1 MTDPTMY
8 AAADSESEDAT
19 VSRKRVL
26 LADDHA
32 AMLEEVRA
40 LLGDAYEV
48 VGAVENGEKLV
59 EAASML
65 RPDVIVSDISMPVM
79 TGFEAAARIR
89 ELGIPSRI
97 IFLTVQ
103 SSTAYLKK
111 ARSLGADGYVLKIY
125 TNEELPLAIASVLSG
140 TPYFS
145 PQLRTGSPNS
155 ATGSQTVLLAFLL
168 SQLISPQQNCAF
180 PVCSSVVTA
189 DPKN

>member
-1 MTDPTMY
+1 MQPPIHTCSDVVLKEY
-8 AAADSESEDAT
+8 T

-40 LLGDAYEV
+40 LLGENYEV

-59 EAASML
+59 EAASAL
-65 RPDVIVSDISMPVM
+65 NPDVIVSDISMPVM

-89 ELGIPSRI
+89 QLGIASRI

-111 ARSLGADGYVLKIY
+111 ARALGADGYVLKIY
-125 TNEELPLAIASVLSG
+125 TTEQLPLAIASVLTG

-145 PQLRTGSPNS
+145 PQLRAGSPN
-155 ATGSQTVLLAFLL
+155 
-168 SQLISPQQNCAF
+168 
-180 PVCSSVVTA
+180 
-189 DPKN
+189 